1 MAGPCT
7 GLTVL
12 DFSLGMPGAICT
24 LVMADYGAE
33 VIKVEPSRRRSFPL
47 SARLDFMEPWEEGHR
62 AGSQNCRRP
71 GASHPAGRRG

>member
-24 LVMADYGAE
+24 LVMADYGAN
-33 VIKVEPSRRRSFPL
+33 VIKVEPPTGDPFRF
-47 SARLDFMEPWEEGHR
+47 
-62 AGSQNCRRP
+62 
-71 GASHPAGRRG
+71 

>member
-33 VIKVEPSRRRSFPL
+33 VLKLEPP
-47 SARLDFMEPWEEGHR
+47 G
-62 AGSQNCRRP
+62 
-71 GASHPAGRRG
+71 GASLRRMGPFHHDDPHPEKSLFYLLLNLNKIQAKFTTS

>member
-1 MAGPCT
+1 MSGPCN

-33 VIKVEPSRRRSFPL
+33 VIKVDRARAPSPEPTSITWKTGGSPRRRHICS
-47 SARLDFMEPWEEGHR
+47 SCR
-62 AGSQNCRRP
+62 AIRAPKTG
-71 GASHPAGRRG
+71 